1 MTGDFARPTVL
12 KDSRQLGWALFGLS
26 LAILMSSIDTSIVNI
41 GLPTIA
47 RTLHASFAS
56 VQWIAISYMLV
67 VTTLIVGIGRLG
79 DLLGKRRLFL
89 IGIAGFTLASL
100 LCALAPSIGI
110 LIVARAVQGAG
121 GAIIMALPFALQSDV
136 VPRKQAGWTM
146 GLLTSMV
153 SLGIALGPAL
163 GGVLIGACGWPVIF
177 LVNVPL
183 GLLAFYIAWRILPA
197 SPAHAAVGQRLDWPG
212 MLILAVALACY
223 DLGVTF
229 SEAQGMTLGIIALLA
244 AALLCVVLF
253 VVIELHVEFP
263 LLNLRMFRN
272 RILSASL
279 CMSVLLFAV
288 LQGVN
293 LVLPFILTQA
303 AGFSMIGAGL
313 VMMAGPAATA
323 LFGVPAGKVA
333 DRFGTRSA
341 MIAGTTIM
349 AIGCLLWTTLTP
361 AEGAW
366 GFVWRFAITNG
377 SFALFQT
384 PNNMAVMASAR
395 PDQRGVVSGLLNLSR
410 NLGMMTGASLMGA
423 LFASLVAA
431 ASGARQGVTAASGK
445 AMIAGM
451 HGMFLV
457 AAYMVAASI
466 LLSIFTVQR
475 SRETNNSLA
484 L

>member
-12 KDSRQLGWALFGLS
+12 KDSRQLGWILFGLS

-47 RTLHASFAS
+47 RALHASFAS

-110 LIVARAVQGAG
+110 LIFARAVQGAG
-121 GAIIMALPFALQSDV
+121 GAIIMALPFALHSDV
-136 VPRKQAGWTM
+136 VPKEQAGWTM

-177 LVNVPL
+177 LVNVPF
-183 GLLAFYIAWRILPA
+183 GLLAFYVAWRILPA
-197 SPAHAAVGQRLDWPG
+197 SSAHAAVGQRFDWPG

-272 RILSASL
+272 RILSVSL

-303 AGFSMIGAGL
+303 AGFSIIGAGL
-313 VMMAGPAATA
+313 VMMAGPVATA

-333 DRFGTRSA
+333 ERFGTRSA

-349 AIGCLLWTTLTP
+349 AIGCLLWTTLTSR
-361 AEGAW
+361 GRL
-366 GFVWRFAITNG
+366 GLR
-377 SFALFQT
+377 
-384 PNNMAVMASAR
+384 MAFCHYQWQLCS
-395 PDQRGVVSGLLNLSR
+395 LS
-410 NLGMMTGASLMGA
+410 
-423 LFASLVAA
+423 
-431 ASGARQGVTAASGK
+431 
-445 AMIAGM
+445 
-451 HGMFLV
+451 
-457 AAYMVAASI
+457 
-466 LLSIFTVQR
+466 
-475 SRETNNSLA
+475 NS
-484 L
+484 